1 MGWRVWHC
9 ALPYRWAPLSF
20 QMEESATPNIV
31 WRLLVMRSWKFHF
44 CGKPRQN
51 IVQVAWLPAYLYDYC
66 HFDIFLFTSLWIS
79 GKKLIIIVI
88 ITDNFYIAL
97 FSSLQRLTAIYICSC
112 AILGMHQKFF
122 DTWYYWT
129 HQTKVGGGGERIIFF
144 HRILFQHLH
153 NGMCWNHL
161 LHWLHSSDFS
171 PGWFGRVFNSLV
183 YGTLKNVSLQL
194 FFSLHFLG
202 IGRCCRERGLASVVS
217 VTAAA
222 LCFCWEKLTIV
233 AAVCALALSWRP
245 QNPVFG
251 RCWHYISKTFRRQ

>member
-129 HQTKVGGGGERIIFF
+129 HQTKVGGGRERIIFF
-144 HRILFQHLH
+144 TESCFSICTMACVETTCYT
-153 NGMCWNHL
+153 GYTL
-161 LHWLHSSDFS
+161 LTSALVDLGVSS
-171 PGWFGRVFNSLV
+171 
-183 YGTLKNVSLQL
+183 T
-194 FFSLHFLG
+194 
-202 IGRCCRERGLASVVS
+202 
-217 VTAAA
+217 
-222 LCFCWEKLTIV
+222 
-233 AAVCALALSWRP
+233 ALSTALWRMLAF
-245 QNPVFG
+245 NCFFLSTS
-251 RCWHYISKTFRRQ
+251 WE